1 MKSIYISGPAKK
13 KGHFMKVFWALI
25 LLVILLG
32 IMRVASPHILRNFVN
47 KAGADDRGYTYRIAD
62 LDFKLLKGEFNI
74 KDLKVFHKSS
84 SVNIAAANHLQVNVD
99 WREIFQGNKIYEIHS
114 DVIDVFL
121 STHLIDEIKR
131 IKGQAKQSVAQD
143 VYLNKITAKV
153 DRFNLKE
160 LENEDIRTVL
170 SLTELEA
177 TVKDIGL
184 GKVYDKSDFSLKS
197 KIAEGG
203 TFDLT
208 GNTQKQD
215 GSISW
220 VVKGS
225 LDNIPSTVFEKMAG
239 DKYAIDLAKT
249 NVDAVILAKSEEG
262 IIEGELSSRIEDFK
276 FSESKRQGLIKRG
289 LAKITNA
296 LLMEKIDEDGSLK
309 LNIPFTLKENLSL
322 DVPET
327 LRKLDN

>member
-13 KGHFMKVFWALI
+13 KSHFMKVFWAFI
-25 LLVILLG
+25 LFVILLG
-32 IMRVASPHILRNFVN
+32 VLRVASPHVLRNYVN
-47 KAGADDRGYTYRIAD
+47 KAGADDRGYTYRVAD
-62 LDFKLLKGEFNI
+62 LDFKLLKGEFYV

-84 SVNIAAANHLQVNVD
+84 SVNMVAANQLQINVD
-99 WREIFQGNKIYEIHS
+99 WREILQGNKSYEMHG

-121 STHLIDEIKR
+121 SKQLIEEIKR
-131 IKGQAKQSVAQD
+131 VKGEAKQSVAQD
-143 VYLNKITAKV
+143 VYLNKVTAKV

-160 LENEDIRTVL
+160 LENEDTRTVL
-170 SLTELEA
+170 SLTDVDA

-184 GKVYDKSDFSLKS
+184 GKVYDKSDFSFKS

-203 TFDLT
+203 TFNLT
-208 GNTQKQD
+208 GNTKKQD
-215 GSISW
+215 GHVSW
-220 VVKGS
+220 VVNGS
-225 LDNIPSTVFEKMAG
+225 LANIPSTVFEKIAG
-239 DKYAIDLAKT
+239 EKYAIDLEKT

-262 IIEGELSSRIEDFK
+262 IIEGELTSRIEDFK

-296 LLMEKIDEDGSLK
+296 LLKEKIDEDGSLK

-327 LRKLDN
+327 LRKLDD